1 MSRDVYE
8 ALKSDVGPK
17 VADFVEAVV
26 NFVEAEQNQERD
38 LLYGEIARLN
48 VQVGMAEQRIA
59 ELEGKEPTED
69 PTKYIL
75 TKKKLVQFMKDN
87 GWYD

>member
-1 MSRDVYE
+1 MSNDVYE

-17 VADFVEAVV
+17 VADFVDAAVKGIES
-26 NFVEAEQNQERD
+26 NEDHERD
-38 LLYGEIARLN
+38 LLYGEISRLE
-48 VQVGMAEQRIA
+48 VQIKMLKNSIA
-59 ELEGKEPTED
+59 ELEGKKPDED

-75 TKKKLVQFMKDN
+75 TKKKLVQFMKEN